1 MTIRETSR
9 TRTSSDGAPRPRAA
23 RRGGVVNGARL
34 EPAPPVAAP
43 AAPAARRLFGTD
55 GVRGVA
61 NVHPM
66 TAEMALGLG
75 RALAYLVRSG
85 PHRHRIVIG
94 KDTRVSG
101 YMLET
106 AIASGICSMGVD
118 VMLTGPL
125 PTPGIAFITQSMR
138 ADAGVVISA
147 SHNPYQDNGI
157 KFFSRDGFKLPDEL
171 ELKIERLVLDAA
183 LGDAG
188 AEDFRALRPTATRI
202 GKAKRIDDAMGRYA
216 QFLKNIFPKDLTL
229 DGLTVVVDCA
239 HGAAYHVA
247 PAVFEELG
255 AKVIALAVKPDGTNI
270 NDGCG
275 AVHPE
280 AMARAIQKHGADLGL
295 ALDGDADRVILADE
309 TGRIVD
315 GDAIMA
321 LVARDLIRQKTLAKK
336 TVVATVMS
344 NLGLERSL
352 AGVGGRVV
360 RTAVGDRYVVEE
372 MRRNGYNFGG
382 EQSGHLIFLDHV
394 TTGDGV
400 AAGLNALAV
409 MRREGKPLSEL
420 ARCFEPF
427 PQALV
432 NVAVREKRPL
442 AELPE
447 VTRAI
452 AAAEK
457 ALGADGRVLV
467 RFSGTENKVRVLVE
481 GPDAKRIRALADGIA
496 EELRVAIG

>member
-1 MTIRETSR
+1 MPNRDTPKT
-9 TRTSSDGAPRPRAA
+9 TRSMNVNGAPRARAPRNEA
-23 RRGGVVNGARL
+23 RGI
-34 EPAPPVAAP
+34 PAPTV
-43 AAPAARRLFGTD
+43 RRLFGTD

-61 NVHPM
+61 NVYPM
-66 TAEMALGLG
+66 TAEMALQLG
-75 RALAYLVRSG
+75 RALAYIVRNG
-85 PHRHRIVIG
+85 PHRHRIVVG
-94 KDTRVSG
+94 KDTRLSG
-101 YMLET
+101 YMLEQ

-118 VMLTGPL
+118 VMLSGPL
-125 PTPGIAFITQSMR
+125 PTPGIAFLTESMR

-157 KFFSRDGFKLPDEL
+157 KFFSRDGFKLPDEM
-171 ELKIERLVLDAA
+171 EVQIERLVLDAS
-183 LGDAG
+183 GDDAG

-202 GKAKRIDDAMGRYA
+202 GKAKRIDDAIGRYVV
-216 QFLKNIFPKDLTL
+216 FLKSLFPKDLTL

-247 PAVFEELG
+247 PTVLEELG
-255 AKVIALAVKPDGTNI
+255 AKVIALGVRPDGKNI
-270 NDGCG
+270 NDACG

-280 AMARAIQKHGADLGL
+280 GMVRAMAKHGADLGL

-309 TGRIVD
+309 KGRVVD

-321 LVARDLIRQKTLAKK
+321 LVGRDLIRRGTLAKR

-344 NLGLERSL
+344 NLGLERALVS
-352 AGVGGRVV
+352 VKGRVV

-372 MRRNGYNFGG
+372 MRRAGYNFGG

-400 AAGLNALAV
+400 AAALNVLAV
-409 MRREGKPLSEL
+409 MQREGRPLSEL

-442 AELPE
+442 AELPD
-447 VTRAI
+447 VGRAI
-452 AAAEK
+452 AAVEK
-457 ALGADGRVLV
+457 ALGGDGRVLV

-481 GPDAKRIRALADGIA
+481 GTDARKIRAHADAIAGELKKALA
-496 EELRVAIG
+496 